1 MSLGACLPGLEADGK
16 LSAEQAAEARAL
28 YEELLADYARSG
40 SRESAEALAS
50 SAAIAQLERNIARKD
65 FLAGLTIKRR
75 QAILQD
81 LSLYGTDIGDARLK
95 AQDAGGNGR
104 AIDPRAGRALIG
116 GRDPRAHYSS
126 VEGRRLAIEGDAH
139 RELDRLLA
147 EHSANLLGQVRNK
160 AQMDDIVRELFGAD
174 TGNGSAKALAEA
186 WRRTAEKLRQRF
198 NAAGGDIGFR
208 ADWGLPQAHDWA
220 KVRAAGFDAWREA
233 IAGRLDRAKMVDDRT
248 GRPFSDEALELVL
261 KDVWETIRSD
271 GTHSLSPGAP
281 GGKALANRRADAR
294 FLVFKSADDWMAYQ
308 AEFGS
313 VDPFTAMM
321 GHIDGMARDIAALE
335 ILGPN
340 PETTLGWVKDT
351 LVQSAGRDRSPGA
364 NLLNDAK
371 AAERA
376 IDRLWDE
383 YRGAHNAAD
392 KEWLSLTFSGLR
404 SWQVA
409 TKLGGAMLTAV
420 SDFGFQRSRRKFNG
434 LSNATMLP
442 QYLKLMRPG
451 SAEAQKMAVRRGLI
465 AEEWAHRTAG
475 QNRLF
480 MEEMTGALP
489 RALANGVLR
498 VSGLNRHT
506 QSMRWVYGM
515 ETLAT
520 YTEAAGK
527 TFAELEPELRSALSR
542 YGLDAADWDKLRS
555 APMDQDGGVEW
566 ISPHNAEDPQLAA
579 RFMEMVHG
587 EKDLAVPVADLETR
601 ATFNSMFPKGTWR
614 GELGRS
620 TVQFKSFGLAVML
633 AQTRE
638 IMAMNGG
645 TAARYAA
652 GLVIGTTLMG
662 AIAMQLK
669 ALAAGKD
676 LRPMDDAPRVWN
688 DDGEWEPS
696 GGFWAAA
703 MFQGGGLGIAGDF
716 FFSAESRTGQG
727 FGSWLAGPTLS
738 DAQKLVNTATAKDPR
753 KSAVRTA
760 KAFVPGNNIWF
771 SRAAFDRMVA
781 DAIDEAINPDIRN
794 SRRRMQRYAEEQ
806 GTAYWWAP
814 GDRAPDRSPDFA
826 NALEEGPEQ

>member
-1 MSLGACLPGLEADGK
+1 MSLAACLPGLEADGK
-16 LSAEQAAEARAL
+16 ITADQAAEARAL
-28 YEELLADYARSG
+28 YDELLADYAASG

-50 SAAIAQLERNIARKD
+50 AAVVDQLERTVARKD
-65 FLAGLTIKRR
+65 FLAGLTVKRR
-75 QAILQD
+75 QAILKD
-81 LSLYGTDIGDARLK
+81 MMLYGTDIGDARFK
-95 AQDAGGNGR
+95 AQEAGGNGK
-104 AIDPRAGRALIG
+104 AIDPRAGRALIS

-126 VEGRRLAIEGDAH
+126 VEGRRLAIVGDAH
-139 RELDRLLA
+139 RELDRLMA
-147 EHSANLLGQVRNK
+147 EHSADLIGRVRKK
-160 AQMDDIVRELFGAD
+160 AQLDDIVRELFGKD

-220 KVRAAGFDAWREA
+220 KVRKAGYPAWRAA
-233 IAGRLDRAKMVDDRT
+233 IWDRLDRTKMVDERT
-248 GRPFSDEALELVL
+248 GKPFSDEALELVL
-261 KDVWETIRSD
+261 NDVFETIRSD
-271 GTHSLSPGAP
+271 GTHSMTPGAP
-281 GGKALANRRADAR
+281 GGKALANRRADGR
-294 FLVFKSADDWMAYQ
+294 FLAFKDADSWMAYQ
-308 AEFGS
+308 KEFGTA
-313 VDPFTAMM
+313 DPYAAMM
-321 GHIDGMARDIAALE
+321 GHVDGMARDIAALE
-335 ILGPN
+335 VLGPN
-340 PETTLGWVKDT
+340 PEMTLRWVKDT
-351 LVQSAGRDRSPGA
+351 LAQSAGRDRSPGA
-364 NLLNDAK
+364 DGVSDAK
-371 AAERA
+371 AAGRA

-392 KEWLSLTFSGLR
+392 KEWLALTFSGLR
-404 SWQVA
+404 SWEVA

-434 LSNATMLP
+434 LSNAMMVP

-480 MEEMTGALP
+480 MEEMTGAIP
-489 RALANGVLR
+489 RSLANFVLR
-498 VSGLNRHT
+498 ASGLNRHT

-527 TFAELEPELRSALSR
+527 GFAELEPELRSALAR

-555 APMDQDGGVEW
+555 APMDRDGGVEW
-566 ISPHNAEDPQLAA
+566 ISPHNAKDPQLAA

-601 ATFNSMFPKGTWR
+601 ATFNSMLPKGTWR

-620 TVQFKSFGLAVML
+620 MVQFKSFGLSVML

-638 IMAMNGG
+638 ILAMSTG
-645 TAARYAA
+645 TAASYTA

-662 AIAMQLK
+662 GVAIQLK
-669 ALAAGKD
+669 ALANGQD
-676 LRPMDDAPRVWN
+676 LRPMDDPPRLRN
-688 DDGEWEPS
+688 REGEWAPS
-696 GGFWAAA
+696 GGFWGAA

-716 FFSAESRTGQG
+716 FYSAESRTGQG
-727 FGSWLAGPTLS
+727 FGTWLAGPLLG
-738 DAQKLVNTATAKDPR
+738 DAQRVTNTASAKDPR
-753 KSAVRTA
+753 KSVVRTA
-760 KAFVPGNNIWF
+760 KGFVPGNNIWY
-771 SRAAFDRMVA
+771 SRTAFDRLVA
-781 DAIDEAINPDIRN
+781 DRIDEAINPDIRN
-794 SRRRMQRYAEEQ
+794 ARRRQQRYADEL
-806 GTAYWWAP
+806 GTDFWWSP
-814 GDRAPDRSPDFA
+814 GDRAPDRNPDFA